1 MPIQVLMNL
10 FIAGLWMFLQD
21 EASFLT
27 FFSGY
32 LVGLFILFCLRRFFH
47 KPFYLFTFLAIGKL
61 FLIFIYELL
70 ISSLFVIKHIVRP
83 KVNIK
88 PGIFRVETD
97 LAGDL
102 EITLLSLLICLT
114 PGSVVM
120 EVTPDAKTLFV
131 HALHIPESKP
141 SVLKSK
147 AVFEK
152 AIKDVTRK

>member
-1 MPIQVLMNL
+1 MPIQVLINL

-32 LVGLFILFCLRRFFH
+32 LVGLFIVFCLRRFFQ
-47 KPFYLFTFLAIGKL
+47 KPFYLFTFLALGKL
-61 FLIFIYELL
+61 LLIFIYELL

-83 KVNIK
+83 IVNIK

-97 LAGDL
+97 LEGDL
-102 EITLLSLLICLT
+102 EVTLLSLLICLT

-120 EVTPDAKTLFV
+120 EVTPDGKTLFV

>member
-1 MPIQVLMNL
+1 LPIQVLINL

-32 LVGLFILFCLRRFFH
+32 LVGLFILFCLRRFFY
-47 KPFYLFTFLAIGKL
+47 KPFYLFTFLALGKL
-61 FLIFIYELL
+61 LLIFIYELL

-97 LAGDL
+97 LEGDL

-120 EVTPDAKTLFV
+120 EVTPDGKTLFV
-131 HALHIPESKP
+131 HALHFPESKP

>member
-1 MPIQVLMNL
+1 LPIQVLINL

-32 LVGLFILFCLRRFFH
+32 LVGLFIVFCLRRFFQ
-47 KPFYLFTFLAIGKL
+47 KPFYLFTFLALGKL
-61 FLIFIYELL
+61 LLIFIYELL

-97 LAGDL
+97 LEGDL

-120 EVTPDAKTLFV
+120 EVTPDGKTLFV

>member
-1 MPIQVLMNL
+1 MAIQVLINL

-21 EASFLT
+21 DARFLT

-47 KPFYLFTFLAIGKL
+47 KPFYPITFLAIGKL

-70 ISSLFVIKHIVRP
+70 ISSVFVMKHILRP
-83 KVNIK
+83 KININ

-97 LAGDL
+97 LEGDL

-120 EVTPDAKTLFV
+120 EVTPDSKTLFV

-147 AVFEK
+147 AIFEK

>member
-1 MPIQVLMNL
+1 MPIQVLINL

-32 LVGLFILFCLRRFFH
+32 LVGLFIVFCLRRFFQ
-47 KPFYLFTFLAIGKL
+47 KPFYLFTFLALGKL
-61 FLIFIYELL
+61 LLIFIYELL

-97 LAGDL
+97 LEGDL

-120 EVTPDAKTLFV
+120 EVTPDGKTLFV